1 MTRDVGPSISARF
14 DRTLPLDFYPPTH
27 KEIAHAREIIR
38 DTRLSALQQ
47 LARALRGDE
56 SVRLVTAIASC
67 LDRYPE
73 SAVAFIDRWDVGFAL
88 RCLVESENESLAKR
102 VLLAMAFASD
112 ERIRSCVEGFNI
124 NVVGQR
130 DLALCGLR
138 ISNASGAGVGQ
149 RIARVRCR
157 AGDVEI
163 ATMAGRRVRVTPPLR
178 RGALASGLALRSQA
192 VARSW
197 QLSVV
202 DADDFNLPAAL
213 FYGHEPN
220 GAMRSRQSRSTN
232 VRQSLERAYG
242 VISNIWPAVPAWIRL
257 LVPAVLRV
265 RQRAHSGIRLSG
277 SFGPGYPVYFSD
289 TLEPHLL
296 AEDVVHELQHLR
308 FHIWRMDTG
317 WPPPSSAGERFVSPF
332 RPDLRPLLGVHL
344 ALHAFVT
351 VNEFRLRT
359 ADRDPLTKASVADT
373 ALIHQRNLFAFH
385 TVAEYEVLTRHGRRY
400 LEALAQRL
408 AEQHERISQLSTKAV
423 RLRAERV
430 VRQHIR
436 RAALAGPALNADVAS
451 GWKSPLEHNLCR
463 GGSRA

>member
-1 MTRDVGPSISARF
+1 MC
-14 DRTLPLDFYPPTH
+14 
-27 KEIAHAREIIR
+27 EIIR

-47 LARALRGDE
+47 LARAPRGDE

-202 DADDFNLPAAL
+202 ETADDFNLPQLRSMATSRTMRCAPGNLAA
-213 FYGHEPN
+213 
-220 GAMRSRQSRSTN
+220 RTS
-232 VRQSLERAYG
+232 VR
-242 VISNIWPAVPAWIRL
+242 AWNAPMVSSVTSGRRCRPGSGFL
-257 LVPAVLRV
+257 APAVLRV

-373 ALIHQRNLFAFH
+373 ALIHQRNLF
-385 TVAEYEVLTRHGRRY
+385 RIPHG
-400 LEALAQRL
+400 
-408 AEQHERISQLSTKAV
+408 
-423 RLRAERV
+423 
-430 VRQHIR
+430 
-436 RAALAGPALNADVAS
+436 S
-451 GWKSPLEHNLCR
+451 GV
-463 GGSRA
+463 